1 LTTNGVSLERILRS
15 YTILILIH
23 CGFSLRGFPSP
34 RQKGDAEREGSEQ
47 KGEADSGGV
56 DIAQESGARHVHGLE
71 GGVESGEGVVVGRG
85 NGSSQDREGC
95 TGSVFMELEHEIH
108 APFLRGWI
116 RTFFSLRD

>member
-1 LTTNGVSLERILRS
+1 MTTNGVSLERILRS

-23 CGFSLRGFPSP
+23 CGFSLGGFPSP

-95 TGSVFMELEHEIH
+95 TGSVFMDLEHESMLH
-108 APFLRGWI
+108 FCAGGSAL
-116 RTFFSLRD
+116 FFP